1 LLSVMVVDKRII
13 SCDRKKI
20 LEGSTFRSEGG
31 KTAWPKI
38 SQPETV
44 FSHSSH
50 GTGIGSG
57 GSAPTF
63 SGLYSSGKNPQVS
76 TTNGNEAI
84 CRVFI
89 QFMRQLSRKLFTGN
103 SGQRI
108 GSTSAILKIHQK
120 WRLTISCIFAF
131 HPETF
136 YFCYEPFP
144 AEFPL
149 QLALTNANLNP
160 SKLNKI

>member
-1 LLSVMVVDKRII
+1 MRQ
-13 SCDRKKI
+13 KKDSWGEHI
-20 LEGSTFRSEGG
+20 TIWRR

-57 GSAPTF
+57 GSPPTF
-63 SGLYSSGKNPQVS
+63 SGLHSSGKNPQVS

-120 WRLTISCIFAF
+120 WRLTISCIWAF

-136 YFCYEPFP
+136 YFCY
-144 AEFPL
+144 L
-149 QLALTNANLNP
+149 YVTSIGWVHNP
-160 SKLNKI
+160 KWIRRAFEASKYCTFQVRMGSETCSK